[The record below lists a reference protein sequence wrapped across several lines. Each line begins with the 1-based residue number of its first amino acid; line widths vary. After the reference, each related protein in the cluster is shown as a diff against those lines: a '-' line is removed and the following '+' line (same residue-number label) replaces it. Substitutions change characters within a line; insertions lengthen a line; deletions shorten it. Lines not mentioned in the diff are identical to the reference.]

1 MAAAADGDADP
12 VFAGERDHL
21 GDVFRAVAADH
32 RLRPWLAQ
40 PGDEGH
46 SRVLVC
52 GGASQRELT

>member
-1 MAAAADGDADP
+1 MAAAANGDADP
-12 VFAGERDHL
+12 VFAGESDHL